1 MNSSEKQRMFL
12 PSCDRIF
19 QYSDP
24 SIFLTGFALHRVGC
38 SRLSKTRSAV
48 TETLVGCTSDCTHT
62 PFQYQRLQTVLLLTH
77 SPPTEPCW
85 VIEFLLFPAKQKKT
99 DLDVSENSGTPK
111 SSILIGFSITN
122 HPFWGSPSFGITHLK
137 EIDGLGWLWKD
148 VAEKFTSES
157 PRKYGSWWQPGNPG
171 KTPPG
176 WGCSNLKSTIIYRC
190 PKKHPKWLW
199 TINRK

>member
-1 MNSSEKQRMFL
+1 MFL

-85 VIEFLLFPAKQKKT
+85 VIEFLLFPAKQKKAHT
-99 DLDVSENSGTPK
+99 RVCQAASQKQSEVTGYAWICIAFFSIDKIMRCIT
-111 SSILIGFSITN
+111 SSIPSILL
-122 HPFWGSPSFGITHLK
+122 GISC
-137 EIDGLGWLWKD
+137 W
-148 VAEKFTSES
+148 
-157 PRKYGSWWQPGNPG
+157 
-171 KTPPG
+171 
-176 WGCSNLKSTIIYRC
+176 
-190 PKKHPKWLW
+190 
-199 TINRK
+199 